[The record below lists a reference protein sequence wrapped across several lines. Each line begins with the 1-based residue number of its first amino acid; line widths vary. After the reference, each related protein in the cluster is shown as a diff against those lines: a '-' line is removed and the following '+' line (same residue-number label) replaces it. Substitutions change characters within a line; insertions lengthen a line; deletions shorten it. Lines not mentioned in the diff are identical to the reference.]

1 MAISKRGNMEYLTD
15 VKEIKEFRLAKSLIY
30 NFVLSIFITL
40 ALSVVCIY
48 AFGLRLDVVLSDS
61 MSPEFYKDDIVIVRA
76 YDDYKI
82 GDIVEYQIS
91 EVSKP
96 VTHRIVEKIG
106 TGSTAIYRTKGDANA
121 DSEAYTI
128 NHSQINGKV
137 ISVVEDGNLIY
148 EFVKSNY
155 FLFIDIILGIW
166 VLTSTLSSEKEMRK
180 HNIAKVQ

>member
-1 MAISKRGNMEYLTD
+1 MKYLTD
-15 VKEIKEFRLAKSLIY
+15 VKDVKEFGLAKSVLY

-40 ALSVVCIY
+40 ALAVICVY

-76 YDDYKI
+76 YDDYKV

-96 VTHRIVEKIG
+96 VTHRIVEKTG
-106 TGSTAIYRTKGDANA
+106 TGSTAVYRTKGDANPS
-121 DSEAYTI
+121 SEAYTI
-128 NHSQINGKV
+128 SHSQINGKV
-137 ISVVEDGNLIY
+137 ISVIEDGNLAYQFI
-148 EFVKSNY
+148 KSNY